1 MSQEQI
7 ISVLSGTIKEGNI
20 VLTGVASPLPLLAI
34 RLAQLSKDF
43 TYLNCIGAVDPK
55 IEESTYSSVTKY
67 ALENKNSELK
77 LESIWDYAN
86 RGLIDLMFFGA
97 SQVDSKGNVN
107 ITCIGEYSS
116 PKIKLPGP
124 AAAISLRKTVKKSII
139 VIPKHS
145 KRVFVE
151 KLDFLSSPSVGNTL
165 VVTNLCIFE
174 LGDEPKLVSVHPGNT
189 LEEVKENTGFEFT
202 VPEELNETPAPAQN
216 ELELIKKLD
225 NNNMLGRL

>member
-1 MSQEQI
+1 MSREQI
-7 ISVLSGTIKEGNI
+7 ISVLSGIIKEGSI
-20 VLTGVASPLPLLAI
+20 VTTGVASPLPLLAI

-55 IEESTYSSVTKY
+55 IKESTYSSVTKY

-107 ITCIGEYSS
+107 ITCIGDYSS
-116 PKIKLPGP
+116 PRVKLPGP
-124 AAAISLRKTVKKSII
+124 AAAISLRKTVKKGII

-151 KLDFLSSPSVGNTL
+151 KLDFLTSPNVGNTI

-174 LGDEPKLVSVHPGNT
+174 LGNEPKLVSVHPGHT
-189 LEEVKENTGFEFT
+189 LEEVKENTGFEFA
-202 VPEELNETPAPAQN
+202 VPKELNETPSPTQSEIESIN
-216 ELELIKKLD
+216 KLD
-225 NNNMLGRL
+225 NNKVLGRL

>member
-1 MSQEQI
+1 MSHEQI
-7 ISVLSGTIKEGNI
+7 ISILSGIIKEGNI

-55 IEESTYSSVTKY
+55 IGESTYSSVTKY

-86 RGLIDLMFFGA
+86 RGLVDLMFFGA

-107 ITCIGEYSS
+107 ITCIGDYSS
-116 PKIKLPGP
+116 PKVKLPGP

-145 KRVFVE
+145 KKVFVE

-165 VVTNLCIFE
+165 VVTNLCVFE
-174 LGDEPKLVSVHPGNT
+174 LGDEPRLVSIHPGHT
-189 LEEVKENTGFEFT
+189 LEEVKKDTGFEFA
-202 VPEELNETPAPAQN
+202 VPKELSETSAPAKN
-216 ELELIKKLD
+216 ELELIKKVD
-225 NNNMLGRL
+225 NNNVLGKL